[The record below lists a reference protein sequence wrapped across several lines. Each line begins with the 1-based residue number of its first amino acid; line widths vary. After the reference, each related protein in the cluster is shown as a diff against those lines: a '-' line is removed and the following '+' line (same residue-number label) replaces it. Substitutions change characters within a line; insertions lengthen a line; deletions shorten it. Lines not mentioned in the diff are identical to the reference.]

1 MGRVLGAKAG
11 IPGHDCSLM
20 SPHLASLKVR
30 FMMQIW
36 SNVLAGVI
44 CSTRS
49 NFCCK
54 QFPAPKGG
62 LSLCPYWRHFHGYC
76 QRVFLHGGP
85 YAHHSWT
92 EEVLGLFEDNSHLPA
107 SHKASLLC
115 LVLAMAIQSI
125 YNSEVSG
132 VCCAK
137 SKSL

>member
-49 NFCCK
+49 NFAVSSFLLLRGSLLMSLLEA
-54 QFPAPKGG
+54 FPWLLSKGLSPWWAICPPFLDRGG
-62 LSLCPYWRHFHGYC
+62 LG
-76 QRVFLHGGP
+76 
-85 YAHHSWT
+85 
-92 EEVLGLFEDNSHLPA
+92 A
-107 SHKASLLC
+107 S
-115 LVLAMAIQSI
+115 
-125 YNSEVSG
+125 
-132 VCCAK
+132 
-137 SKSL
+137 